1 MQEPP
6 PTTKPPFEFDLV
18 NLTITGELASR
29 LGELLDTA
37 RADLR
42 PRNFI
47 ERSLV
52 DQLALSQWRRF
63 RVGVMQT
70 AVFEHQA
77 ASYCPLEPLDADGDP
92 LQPNEDFYHL
102 AMAYAIDR
110 HGQVLETLSR
120 LEARYHREFCTSVRL
135 LITLRSGS
143 PPPLSAEPADPLNL
157 STNPLQSDK
166 KERRTCEHCSNSSRN
181 TQ

>member
-6 PTTKPPFEFDLV
+6 PITTPSFEFDLV
-18 NLTITGELASR
+18 NLTITGELTSR

-52 DQLALSQWRRF
+52 DELALSQWRRF
-63 RVGVMQT
+63 RVGVMET

-135 LITLRSGS
+135 LIALRSGS
-143 PPPLSAEPADPLNL
+143 PPPLSADHCETVNP
-157 STNPLQSDK
+157 STNPIQSYK
-166 KERRTCEHCSNSSRN
+166 KGSTTCEHCSNSSRN